1 MQRVTLLSAT
11 VLIATASCCLIA
23 PTARALG
30 PAVAHADDALAPIAS
45 RADLP
50 ITGVTVYRSR
60 AAVTRSGAPKLA
72 QGVHEL
78 RVGPIPSFADL
89 ESVQAKIGEG
99 AKLLDLKTETVAL
112 PAPSSDNPRV
122 REALEAVDTARAA
135 LADVDRRIANNA
147 SSLKLIDS
155 IAAKAASDA
164 SQSLGSALDP
174 EKLRAQIAFVAGE
187 RDRLTAESLELARL
201 RVKAAGELSA
211 REQALARAGGAPPA
225 ERYALVTI
233 AVPSGGAVP
242 MSLTYLVAN
251 AVWSPTYTVRGD
263 PSAGTLAIEFDAVV
277 KQATGEDWTDVTLA
291 LSTAEPARAANPR
304 TIDATYLS
312 LYDPTQPPAVAAP
325 AMAPGAPMNMSA
337 KRRDPAGGGFGSA
350 GEDKDAEAEFGEKL
364 VRLSEDAGVGGSG
377 AAVEYRLPRTFSARS
392 DASAERRTRVATID
406 AKPAYSLVA
415 RPLVDADV
423 YMRARL
429 TNESGY
435 TLLPGV
441 ARVYLG
447 GDSIGTTR
455 LGETPTGGELE
466 LWFGKEP
473 RVTVK
478 RELVSKKASESGVFS
493 KSKGIDRE
501 YRVSLV
507 NTMPQAVA
515 VEVWD
520 RVAVSRDEKIKL
532 ELTGVAPALAADAKY
547 LKDERP
553 QGLLKWVLSLPARG
567 EGREAAPTAIV
578 WKTRTVWPEGLS
590 LVGDAD

>member
-45 RADLP
+45 RADIP

-135 LADVDRRIANNA
+135 LADVDRRISNNA

-174 EKLRAQIAFVAGE
+174 EKLRAQIAFVTGE

-364 VRLSEDAGVGGSG
+364 VHGAAGAGAAAEDQNAAGVLQGGGDVVVKASAFG
-377 AAVEYRLPRTFSARS
+377 AALAVGVVLHVMEVAAFVVRVVRR
-392 DASAERRTRVATID
+392 DASRGAAGGFGLVNAGEAVIDDDQEVRAGRELRVLGVHGFHKEGAELLHVLGR
-406 AKPAYSLVA
+406 
-415 RPLVDADV
+415 ADFFFV
-423 YMRARL
+423 
-429 TNESGY
+429 
-435 TLLPGV
+435 GV
-441 ARVYLG
+441 A
-447 GDSIGTTR
+447 
-455 LGETPTGGELE
+455 E
-466 LWFGKEP
+466 
-473 RVTVK
+473 
-478 RELVSKKASESGVFS
+478 
-493 KSKGIDRE
+493 
-501 YRVSLV
+501 
-507 NTMPQAVA
+507 
-515 VEVWD
+515 
-520 RVAVSRDEKIKL
+520 
-532 ELTGVAPALAADAKY
+532 
-547 LKDERP
+547 DER
-553 QGLLKWVLSLPARG
+553 SA
-567 EGREAAPTAIV
+567 EA
-578 WKTRTVWPEGLS
+578 
-590 LVGDAD
+590 